1 MKSIFK
7 VALCMIVLLP
17 LYSCVSKISSVQH
30 DKIATLEE
38 NIGYLFITIDTNIN
52 FSKFSISGTQK
63 IQLEKPDQYQ
73 VNQFGTQCGAKYSFD
88 SDEDEKLWSFSVM
101 PGVISYVGEIR
112 VRNLRY
118 LSSTFELINNS
129 SLALE
134 YLEEKYPK
142 ILANRVLEY
151 HGPGVDSFFDL
162 VLEKSEE
169 KL

>member
-1 MKSIFK
+1 MKRIFK

-17 LYSCVSKISSVQH
+17 LFSCVSKISSVQH

-63 IQLEKPDQYQ
+63 IQLEKPDHYKKKNYYLVPVPAGKYQ
-73 VNQFGTQCGAKYSFD
+73 VNQFGTQFGAKYSFD

-134 YLEEKYPK
+134 YL
-142 ILANRVLEY
+142 
-151 HGPGVDSFFDL
+151 
-162 VLEKSEE
+162 
-169 KL
+169 